1 MQAFAGNFQNEMKN
15 GLAPKDQKKEE
26 QPQPNSGQQKQ
37 PNGGTQ
43 KPENGGK

>member
-1 MQAFAGNFQNEMKN
+1 MQVMAGNFQSELKSGM
-15 GLAPKDQKKEE
+15 APKDQKKE
-26 QPQPNSGQQKQ
+26 QPQQNSGQQKQ